1 MKNQEQ
7 SPPILRQKPL
17 EIEKRLVPLIKI
29 VVDSHG
35 KGLTTNPRIIGL
47 PTHYKDLEEKKKTSR
62 GKRRRGCG
70 RERHRGWWSAWAIGG
85 SAWSGLT
92 PSCRRRTPSRSLS
105 LGFPAAKSRITN
117 TKASGGRETRV
128 HDGPAVFCVRVFFR
142 RWPRRCS
149 ILW

>member
-47 PTHYKDLEEKKKTSR
+47 PTHYKDLEEKKNKQ
-62 GKRRRGCG
+62 GEKKRRVRQRASPRLMICVSNW
-70 RERHRGWWSAWAIGG
+70 RICMERIDSIV
-85 SAWSGLT
+85 SPT
-92 PSCRRRTPSRSLS
+92 NPISLP
-105 LGFPAAKSRITN
+105 LPRL
-117 TKASGGRETRV
+117 SGGEITSHEQDVKWRKGNIDVTPKAQLK
-128 HDGPAVFCVRVFFR
+128 HVF
-142 RWPRRCS
+142 
-149 ILW
+149 